1 VSNWQIANAV
11 VSLFAAAV
19 LTVVILHPRIHEGLG
34 IKAGLMVVVVSL
46 LATAGLTLAQSVNW
60 EAYWRAG
67 FTMRA
72 GMALVCLGILYRAR
86 VAAKASPPPYDAQAA
101 MTRSWMRRITEPV
114 NDLAHLFADEP
125 AKRNDRERA
134 Q

>member
-46 LATAGLTLAQSVNW
+46 LATAGLTLAQSVDWN
-60 EAYWRAG
+60 AYWRAG

-86 VAAKASPPPYDAQAA
+86 VAAKSCPLPYDAHEA